1 MKNILMACGS
11 GVCTSTIL
19 RTKISAALDD
29 AGFKNQYKITQCKI
43 AEVAAMS
50 ANYDFCVATTMAP
63 KEIKCPFVMGVCFLT
78 GVGIDKAIEEIVS
91 LMKK

>member
-19 RTKISAALDD
+19 RTKISKALDE

-43 AEVAAMS
+43 AEVASMS
-50 ANYDFCVATTMAP
+50 SNYDFCVATTMAP

-78 GVGIDKAIEEIVS
+78 GVGVQTAIDDIIK
-91 LMKK
+91 LMNE